1 MSKHV
6 VYFRFR
12 DGKPFFGAKPRSIK
26 QQRLPAPSSFLVH
39 EARNPV
45 CHIDL
50 ACDMLNLCDLDE
62 EQRKCVDIIVR
73 NSERINDFINGLLGS
88 EVNKHLSDIA

>member
-12 DGKPFFGAKPRSIK
+12 DGKPSFGEKAHAIK
-26 QQRLPAPSSFLVH
+26 QQRLPAPSSFRVH

-50 ACDMLNLCDLDE
+50 ACDLLNLCDLDE

-88 EVNKHLSDIA
+88 EANKQFTDIA